1 MRSLS
6 RSTGGSPNPK
16 ARPFSS
22 ARSVAPRA
30 VIRPRSWVE
39 TDLDALRR
47 NFARF
52 IARLPAHVDL
62 LAAVKKDAYGH
73 GLVEVARA
81 LQNEPRLT
89 GFGVADLDEGVRLR
103 TSGID
108 GPVIIL
114 SVLHGPELA
123 EAVEH
128 DLTLTITNSDEA
140 LEAEDAASEI
150 GSSVRAHLKIDTGM
164 GRLGLPP
171 VEALAALPDPASLDH
186 VSVEGVYTHLPNAWI
201 ARDEARE
208 QARVLAAFAEEARN
222 RGLPVSVTHIGGSDA
237 VVLEDADI
245 APVVRAGIALYG
257 YHAGIP
263 GLEPVMNFKSTVIYR
278 KRAASG
284 TRISYQGTHTLCRDS
299 ELALVAAGYGN
310 GYPRGLSNVG
320 EVLIRGHRC
329 SVLGLICMDQMVVDV
344 SEVPEVRAGDE
355 VVLFGRQG
363 EAMLGA
369 DEAAE
374 WGGMIDYELLCAAGR
389 SNPRVLVSTAEETLF
404 SSEADDP
411 SGADPERLFG

>member
-1 MRSLS
+1 MRSLI
-6 RSTGGSPNPK
+6 RSSGGTPAPGRRS
-16 ARPFSS
+16 FSAAAS
-22 ARSVAPRA
+22 SAPRA

-47 NFARF
+47 NFGRLV
-52 IARLPAHVDL
+52 ARLPEHVDL
-62 LAAVKKDAYGH
+62 LVAVKKDAYGH

-81 LQNEPRLT
+81 LQNVPRLS
-89 GFGVADLDEGVRLR
+89 GFGVADLDEGLRLR

-108 GPVIIL
+108 GPVLVL

-128 DLTLTITNSDEA
+128 DLTLTITCAEDA
-140 LEAEDAASEI
+140 LEAEDAASEV

-171 VEALAALPDPASLDH
+171 AEALAVLPDPAQLDH
-186 VSVEGVYTHLPNAWI
+186 VSVEGVFTHLPNAWI
-201 ARDEARE
+201 ARDEAKE
-208 QARVLAAFAEEARN
+208 QARLLAAFAEEARK
-222 RGLPVSVTHIGGSDA
+222 RGLPVSVTHLGGSDA
-237 VVLEDADI
+237 IVLGDDEI
-245 APVVRAGIALYG
+245 SPVVRAGIAIYG
-257 YHAGIP
+257 YHAGVP

-278 KRAASG
+278 KRAAAG
-284 TRISYQGTHTLCRDS
+284 TRISYQGTHTLYRDS

-320 EVLIRGHRC
+320 EVLIRGRRC

-344 SEVPEVRAGDE
+344 TEIPEVRAGEE

-363 EAMLGA
+363 DAVLGA
-369 DEAAE
+369 DETAE
-374 WGGMIDYELLCAAGR
+374 WGGMIDYELLCSAGR
-389 SNPRVLVSTAEETLF
+389 SNPRVMVSTAEETLF
-404 SSEADDP
+404 SPGDDAERAD
-411 SGADPERLFG
+411 DPERLFG